1 MIPQKY
7 HRHSLSHQLDFNC
20 EKKKKK
26 KWKCTGLSETANYG
40 VSMTTITIVDSLW
53 RHNENCCYANMRS
66 QGQASCLLTLEFKC
80 HLRYCSS
87 QEVDVLLS
95 VFLPYST
102 WFQLCIEKNIDGL
115 VQDCNISIAN
125 ILEIL
130 STCTPSHQDVFVFQ
144 NGQTSHGADGVVLC
158 CQLLHR
164 HHCVGARLCSSGV
177 LRSTFGGSFQQVSRV
192 MYHKISNISHQ
203 ILKL

>member
-1 MIPQKY
+1 MRKMFPFDEVIMYWNILCIIQQASLIACSMRCYGLISSYVRTAFWANFKVLSNRVNHDTTEIPQTFIK
-7 HRHSLSHQLDFNC
+7 
-20 EKKKKK
+20 
-26 KWKCTGLSETANYG
+26 
-40 VSMTTITIVDSLW
+40 
-53 RHNENCCYANMRS
+53 
-66 QGQASCLLTLEFKC
+66 
-80 HLRYCSS
+80 
-87 QEVDVLLS
+87 
-95 VFLPYST
+95 PST

-192 MYHKISNISHQ
+192 MYHKISNIRHQ